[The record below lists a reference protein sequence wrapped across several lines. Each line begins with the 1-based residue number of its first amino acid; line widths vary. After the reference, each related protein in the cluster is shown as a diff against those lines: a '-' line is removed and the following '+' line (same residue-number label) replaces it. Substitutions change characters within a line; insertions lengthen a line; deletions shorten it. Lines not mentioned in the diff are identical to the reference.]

1 MELWGKGWS
10 LRPGLDPITMEY
22 LGMIVRNGVKYK
34 YYRSNT
40 GEILYD
46 SEPMEGKPDWMIR
59 ADKKARKRHM
69 KGDTK

>member
-10 LRPGLDPITMEY
+10 LRPGQDPATMEY
-22 LGMIVRNGVKYK
+22 LGMITHKGIRYR
-34 YYRSNT
+34 YYQDET
-40 GEILYD
+40 GKILYD
-46 SEPMEGKPDWMIR
+46 SEPEAGKPDWMIR